1 MGSTICNACGLYYK
15 LHGVHRP
22 DSMKKTVI
30 KRRKRVPAA
39 ASKSGGHSSGTD
51 GKISATEVGDLS
63 GAPYHPSLSV
73 HNESQMQMTDRAAA
87 EALVAVGRV
96 RRHAD
101 SERDFS
107 STPQRFASP
116 DPWGDGEPK
125 RKRQRKGIDG
135 PVNDDMS
142 PDFDMDTGHPPRS
155 SQRNHSQ
162 PMKQRDSPVD
172 AARVVD
178 KSAPSIPP
186 PPSERL
192 ETTTLTLS
200 NSSVGRGLSRS
211 GTPIDHNARDNGF
224 SHTANHTQSASHP
237 PSGPYSQPGTHS
249 NSGYSG
255 QHRHHSQSQS
265 QSQAAASPLPSTRSL
280 DQAPTHI
287 HQESRG
293 YSQARNG
300 SSTHTSESD
309 SRNSHHNNEH
319 WKRSRNGNGNGVDL
333 PPLADLTRD
342 DALPNST
349 RRPSWSPRDEA
360 AYTGPS
366 VKHRGSSGAS
376 PPSPSTP
383 SLPLPA
389 ASTRSHVQGSPR
401 AHHREDT
408 SEYVNGYGMHRM
420 SSNESRS
427 TSGNVPQSQVH
438 HASHAS
444 ARHTHSTSP
453 EISTNHHRVYSP
465 RLPSQPPSSRP
476 PSRSSP
482 VLTLSELE
490 AHYRE
495 LRMQKQVM
503 EEMLDKTER
512 LMDGLRRNIE
522 DARDRERRPSSTGPI
537 PASIPLPDRGS
548 AGLKNGKDRIWA
560 FHTNGIDTNH

>member
-1 MGSTICNACGLYYK
+1 
-15 LHGVHRP
+15 
-22 DSMKKTVI
+22 MKKTVI

-96 RRHAD
+96 RRHVD

-135 PVNDDMS
+135 PVNEDV
-142 PDFDMDTGHPPRS
+142 DFDMDNGHPPRS

-224 SHTANHTQSASHP
+224 SHTANHVQSASHP
-237 PSGPYSQPGTHS
+237 PSGPYSQPGVPS

-255 QHRHHSQSQS
+255 KHRHHSQSQS
-265 QSQAAASPLPSTRSL
+265 QSQAAAASPLPSTRSL

-287 HQESRG
+287 HQDNRS

-309 SRNSHHNNEH
+309 SRNSHHSNEH
-319 WKRSRNGNGNGVDL
+319 WKRSRNSNGNGNGVDL
-333 PPLADLTRD
+333 PPLADIQADLRD
-342 DALPNST
+342 DALRNST
-349 RRPSWSPRDEA
+349 RRPSWSPRDDV

-366 VKHRGSSGAS
+366 VKHRGSSGAT

-383 SLPLPA
+383 SLPLPPA
-389 ASTRSHVQGSPR
+389 ASNRSHIQGSPR

-420 SSNESRS
+420 SSNETSRS
-427 TSGNVPQSQVH
+427 TSGNNVPQSQVH

-453 EISTNHHRVYSP
+453 EISTNHHPHRRVYSP
-465 RLPSQPPSSRP
+465 RPPSQPPSSRP
-476 PSRSSP
+476 PSRSSHVP
-482 VLTLSELE
+482 TLSELE
-490 AHYRE
+490 AHYHE
-495 LRMQKQVM
+495 LRMQKQAM
-503 EEMLDKTER
+503 EEMLHRTER
-512 LMDGLRRNIE
+512 LMDGLKRSID
-522 DARDRERRPSSTGPI
+522 DATRDRERRPPSTGPI

-548 AGLKNGKDRIWA
+548 AGIKNGVKSVWA
-560 FHTNGIDTNH
+560 FHTNGIETNH